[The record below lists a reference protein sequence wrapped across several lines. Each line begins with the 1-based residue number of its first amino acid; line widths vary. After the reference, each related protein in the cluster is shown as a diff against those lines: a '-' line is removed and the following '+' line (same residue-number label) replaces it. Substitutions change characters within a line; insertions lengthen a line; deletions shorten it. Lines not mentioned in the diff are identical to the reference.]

1 MDLSF
6 LPAVNASL
14 NGLATVL
21 LIIGY
26 VQIRRKKI
34 DAHQNTM
41 IVAFVISC
49 LFLFFYLL
57 HKFWR
62 ASQGEDINSTFH
74 ATGWIKVAYLI
85 VLFTHVVLA
94 MVVPVLAI
102 WLIRLGLRRSDQ
114 RHRRLGKIA
123 LPIWLY
129 VSVTGVLIY
138 FALYH
143 FNPVP

>member
-6 LPAVNASL
+6 LPAVNACL

-26 VQIRRKKI
+26 VQVRRRKI

-41 IVAFVISC
+41 LVAFVVSC
-49 LFLFFYLL
+49 LFLFFYVA
-57 HKFWR
+57 HKVWR
-62 ASQGEDINSTFH
+62 GGVNTPWNV
-74 ATGWIKVAYLI
+74 TGWPQVVYR
-85 VLFTHVVLA
+85 VMLFSHVVLA
-94 MVVPVLAI
+94 AIVPVLAI
-102 WLIRLGLRRSDQ
+102 WLIRLGLKRSDQ

-129 VSVTGVLIY
+129 VSVTGVVIY
-138 FALYH
+138 FVLYH
-143 FNPVP
+143 FNPAP